1 MSNLLD
7 FVDELNL
14 PFSGELNDSD
24 EYIIKLNSSDDFSK
38 LFDKISSNE
47 KLKQVDRPLT
57 TVDNST
63 FKFYYDDIL
72 VIIKADFEKDSY
84 KLVVT
89 KNDKEN

>member
-24 EYIIKLNSSDDFSK
+24 EYIIELNSSNDFSR
-38 LFDKISSNE
+38 LFDKISSND
-47 KLKQVDRPLT
+47 KLNQVDRPLT

-72 VIIKADFEKDSY
+72 LIIKADFENDSY

-89 KNDKEN
+89 KNGKEN

>member
-14 PFSGELNDSD
+14 PFKGELNDSD
-24 EYIIKLNSSDDFSK
+24 EYIIKLNSSNDFSK

-47 KLKQVDRPLT
+47 KLNQVDRPLT

-63 FKFYYDDIL
+63 FKFYYDDIF

-89 KNDKEN
+89 KKW